1 MLHEKMAGP
10 PPDGYKPRQRQR
22 AHTRGLSGN
31 KKEVGR
37 EGSVTGAGAGKQ
49 RGREER
55 NIKIQ
60 RNGGAQVGGRVS
72 IWGNRGNTTEVYP
85 VKSTKEKI

>member
-31 KKEVGR
+31 KKEVSR
-37 EGSVTGAGAGKQ
+37 EGSTTGAGAGKQ

-55 NIKIQ
+55 KIKIQ
-60 RNGGAQVGGRVS
+60 RNGGAGVGGSVKHLGKQRKHNRS
-72 IWGNRGNTTEVYP
+72 I
-85 VKSTKEKI
+85 SS